1 MDVDYGLSIMCQK
14 LPGDSNTQ
22 KSFRTSEVPCSLY
35 EFQESHFFFFSPR
48 DIFINA
54 YPCFISVPPVDV
66 FRLNIASLNKKNI
79 MNCY

>member
-1 MDVDYGLSIMCQK
+1 MILIHRKVLELLRYLVLFM
-14 LPGDSNTQ
+14 
-22 KSFRTSEVPCSLY
+22 SFKRAI
-35 EFQESHFFFFSPR
+35 FFFSPR